1 MITTIYSLNDVHT
14 QVILPSA
21 FKIKVVDAKKKSI
34 KETNYATGGF
44 WAALGDGS
52 TLPVGNLI
60 VDGKIISNA
69 ATNPNW
75 INVSGKTLTTLFVG
89 KDNGVHINL
98 AKDISD
104 LTSVKYAI
112 SGIPI
117 LHKGYSV
124 PLKDVKTEGYNGS
137 ELYNT
142 WHTFLGI
149 RDGKIVLVGAKC
161 THAQMPFLMEVLGL
175 NDAIKLD
182 GGGSFIMHSMDFTT
196 NTAENRRIHNIITW

>member
-52 TLPVGNLI
+52 TLPVGNLV
-60 VDGKIISNA
+60 VDGKVISNS

-75 INVSGKTLTTLFVG
+75 INVANKSLTTLVVYTDG
-89 KDNGVHINL
+89 QVEMLVTN
-98 AKDISD
+98 DISKVPN
-104 LTSVKYAI
+104 VKYAI

-117 LHKGYSV
+117 LRKGYSV
-124 PLKDVKTEGYNGS
+124 PLKDVKAEGYNGS

>member
-1 MITTIYSLNDVHT
+1 MSTSKN
-14 QVILPSA
+14 S
-21 FKIKVVDAKKKSI
+21 KRRKKSI
-34 KETNYATGGF
+34 EETNYATGGF
-44 WAALGDGS
+44 WASLGDGS
-52 TLPVGNLI
+52 TLPVGNLV
-60 VDGKIISNA
+60 VDGKIISNS

-75 INVSGKTLTTLFVG
+75 VNVANRHLTTLIVYNDGQVG
-89 KDNGVHINL
+89 MNYIN
-98 AKDISD
+98 DISKVPN
-104 LTSVKYAI
+104 VKYAI

-117 LHKGYSV
+117 LEDGYSV
-124 PLKDVKTEGYNGS
+124 PLERIKDEGYDGS

-161 THAQMPFLMEVLGL
+161 THAQMPYLMEVLGL

-196 NTAENRRIHNIITW
+196 NTTENRRIHNIITW

>member
-52 TLPVGNLI
+52 TLPVGNLV
-60 VDGKIISNA
+60 VDGKIISNS

-75 INVSGKTLTTLFVG
+75 VNVANKHLTTLV
-89 KDNGVHINL
+89 VHNDGQVEML
-98 AKDISD
+98 VTNDISKVPN
-104 LTSVKYAI
+104 VKYAI

-117 LHKGYSV
+117 LNGGYSV
-124 PLKDVKTEGYNGS
+124 PIAKVKSEGYNGS

-149 RDGKIVLVGAKC
+149 RDSKVVLVGAKC

-196 NTAENRRIHNIITW
+196 ATSENRRIHNIITW

>member
-1 MITTIYSLNDVHT
+1 MITTIYSLNNIHT

-21 FKIKVVDAKKKSI
+21 FKIKVVDVRKKSI

-44 WAALGDGS
+44 WAPLGKGS
-52 TLPVGNLI
+52 TFPVGHLVVN
-60 VDGKIISNA
+60 GEIISNA
-69 ATNPNW
+69 ATNPAW
-75 INVSGKTLTTLFVG
+75 VNVAKHELTTLIVYN
-89 KDNGVHINL
+89 DNRVEMKSIS
-98 AKDISD
+98 DISQIPN
-104 LTSVKYAI
+104 VKYAV

-117 LHKGYSV
+117 LNGGYSV
-124 PLKDVKTEGYNGS
+124 DTPLVIAEGYTGS

-161 THAQMPFLMEVLGL
+161 THTQMPFLMEVLGL

-196 NTAENRRIHNIITW
+196 NTAENRRIHNVITW

>member
-52 TLPVGNLI
+52 TLPVGNLV
-60 VDGKIISNA
+60 VDGKIKSNS

-75 INVSGKTLTTLFVG
+75 INVANKSLTTLVVYTDG
-89 KDNGVHINL
+89 QVEMLVTND
-98 AKDISD
+98 
-104 LTSVKYAI
+104 TSKVPNVKYAI

-117 LHKGYSV
+117 LHNGYSV
-124 PLKDVKTEGYNGS
+124 PLENVKAEGYNGS

-196 NTAENRRIHNIITW
+196 ATSENRRIHNIITW

>member
-1 MITTIYSLNDVHT
+1 MATTIYSLNNVHT

-21 FKIKVVDAKKKSI
+21 FKIKVVDIKKKSI
-34 KETNYATGGF
+34 QETNYATGGF
-44 WAALGDGS
+44 WAPLGDGS
-52 TLPVGNLI
+52 TFPVGNLV
-60 VDGKIISNA
+60 VDGKVISNS

-75 INVSGKTLTTLFVG
+75 VNVAKHKLTTLVVYNDG
-89 KDNGVHINL
+89 QVEMLTTN
-98 AKDISD
+98 DISKEQN
-104 LTSVKYAI
+104 VKYAV

-117 LHKGYSV
+117 MRNGWSV
-124 PLKDVKTEGYNGS
+124 PIKDVKAEGYDGS

-142 WHTFLGI
+142 WHAFLGI

-161 THAQMPFLMEVLGL
+161 THTQMPYLMEVLGL

-196 NTAENRRIHNIITW
+196 ATSENRRIHNIITW